1 MRVAAVLLALAL
13 AAATAGAQAALPDW
27 AAAGRT
33 VTIPVREASGDV
45 AQMSTTW
52 FLPPGPGPF
61 PVVVFSHGRAS
72 GAQALAP

>member
-52 FLPPGPGPF
+52 FLPP
-61 PVVVFSHGRAS
+61 
-72 GAQALAP
+72 Q